1 MSDGVTAA
9 NHDRVGV
16 LIMAHGTPATTAEIE
31 PFYTRIRRGSPPT
44 PEQLADLVR
53 RYDAIGGTSPLTDR
67 TRAQVDGITDQLHH
81 AAPGR
86 YLVRFGA
93 KHTEPFIEEAAA
105 ELVRAGVGRI
115 VALVLTPHYSTL
127 GTGQYLSRAQQQIE
141 QSADNL
147 GLAMPEV
154 VVIDHWYDA
163 PGMIDLWS
171 DQLLETLGSVPQ
183 AHHLEGRVPVLFTA
197 HSVPTRVVGEGDPY
211 PTQMEDSADL
221 VAEMAEIDDWSVAW
235 QSAGRTPEPWLG
247 PDLLA
252 VIRDLSLDDR
262 VKAVVVSALG
272 FVSDHL
278 EVLFDLDVEARQ
290 LATEVGLHFART
302 PSLNDNPRFL
312 SVLANAIRSADTTVV

>member
-1 MSDGVTAA
+1 MSDVATPA
-9 NHDRVGV
+9 NIERVGV
-16 LIMAHGTPATTAEIE
+16 LVMAHGTPATTAEIE

-44 PEQLADLVR
+44 AEQLADLVR
-53 RYDAIGGTSPLTDR
+53 RYDAIGGTSPLTER
-67 TRAQVDGITDQLHH
+67 TRAQVDGLTDQLHH

-93 KHTEPFIEEAAA
+93 KHTEPSIEDAAA
-105 ELVRAGVGRI
+105 DLVRAGVGRI
-115 VALVLTPHYSTL
+115 VALVLTPHFSTL

-141 QSADNL
+141 QTADNL
-147 GLAMPEV
+147 GVAVPQV

-171 DQLLETLGSVPQ
+171 DQLLATLETVPE
-183 AHHLEGRVPVLFTA
+183 AHRLEGRVPVLFTA

-211 PTQMEDSADL
+211 PIQMEDSADL

-252 VIRDLSLDDR
+252 VIRELSLDES

-278 EVLFDLDVEARQ
+278 EVLFDIDIEARQ
-290 LATEVGLHFART
+290 VADEVGLHFART

-312 SVLANAIRSADTTVV
+312 SVLANAVVTADTTAV